1 LKVTRSS
8 QFKKDYKLAKK
19 QHRNLELLIE
29 IINKLS
35 KKEKL
40 PDKLKDHKL
49 FGRMKDYRELHLAS
63 DWLLI
68 YQVDYNRN
76 ELRLV
81 RLGSHSELFKK

>member
-1 LKVTRSS
+1 MKVTRSN
-8 QFKKDYKLAKK
+8 QFKKDYMLAKK
-19 QHRNLELLIE
+19 QHRNLELLIDV
-29 IINKLS
+29 INKLS

-49 FGRMKDYRELHLAS
+49 SGRMKDYRELHLAP
-63 DWLLI
+63 DWLFI